1 MYILCLYVKLGI
13 NYVVTQRLKIDFYV
27 LIEMQVVER
36 LINFLLFNILEN
48 VWLLSLDRLLCK
60 NWNNY

>member
-1 MYILCLYVKLGI
+1 MYMLGLYVRLGI
-13 NYVVTQRLKIDFYV
+13 KYVVTQRLKIDFYV
-27 LIEMQVVER
+27 LIEMQVVEW